1 MRHLIGAL
9 ALAALAGALS
19 GCGHDM
25 EQRAAT
31 GGVAGAAVGGPI
43 GAVVGTTAG
52 AVVDTASKGSSDQ
65 KTPPK

>member
-31 GGVAGAAVGGPI
+31 GGVAGAAGRSFSG
-43 GAVVGTTAG
+43 
-52 AVVDTASKGSSDQ
+52 
-65 KTPPK
+65 